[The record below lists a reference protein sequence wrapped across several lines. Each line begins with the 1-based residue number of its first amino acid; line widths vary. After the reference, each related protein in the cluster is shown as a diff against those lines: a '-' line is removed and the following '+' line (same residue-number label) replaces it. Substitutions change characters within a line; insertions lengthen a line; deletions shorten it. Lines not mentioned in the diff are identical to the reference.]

1 VTTSEDEPRL
11 EHNALIQNMIPELH
25 VNESNDVVI
34 PLGPFEKLEMRC
46 LRGRMHRCSLEIMF
60 RLAPTSDRSKN

>member
-25 VNESNDVVI
+25 VNDVVT

-60 RLAPTSDRSKN
+60 RLAPTSDRPKN